1 MGWLWL
7 GCLYS
12 VVVLFLHLF
21 SSKWLSVHVLNR
33 NNVWPHQCT
42 CVKYAS
48 ALCICRRLSW
58 LQVTI
63 CLSRIRVKIIHAMRT
78 TWHTLLN
85 CLVQYRGPLLWWAN
99 THRNFSQRG
108 VSCVLWCMP
117 SMNYEMCEYMCL
129 LWIMMKLFCLL
140 IRHMMNVYCILIV
153 LLAWERVSG
162 SVKLSVFPRTT
173 GCMCLLPIDDCAFPV
188 AAASVWNSLVSQ
200 SHYGHRQHCQF
211 STVDWRPS

>member
-1 MGWLWL
+1 M
-7 GCLYS
+7 
-12 VVVLFLHLF
+12 V
-21 SSKWLSVHVLNR
+21 SVHVLNR

-129 LWIMMKLFCLL
+129 LWIMMKLFCRVDTSYDECVLHFDSVIGMRKSIWL
-140 IRHMMNVYCILIV
+140 CQIISFSKDHWLYVFATHWWLCLPSGCCI
-153 LLAWERVSG
+153 
-162 SVKLSVFPRTT
+162 
-173 GCMCLLPIDDCAFPV
+173 CLE
-188 AAASVWNSLVSQ
+188 
-200 SHYGHRQHCQF
+200 
-211 STVDWRPS
+211 